1 MIPNLNCGVN
11 MNHNSAG
18 AAAAEGYLAM
28 LHFLGQFGN
37 QTT

>member
-1 MIPNLNCGVN
+1 MYL
-11 MNHNSAG
+11 NSAG

-28 LHFLGQFGN
+28 LNFLGPFGN